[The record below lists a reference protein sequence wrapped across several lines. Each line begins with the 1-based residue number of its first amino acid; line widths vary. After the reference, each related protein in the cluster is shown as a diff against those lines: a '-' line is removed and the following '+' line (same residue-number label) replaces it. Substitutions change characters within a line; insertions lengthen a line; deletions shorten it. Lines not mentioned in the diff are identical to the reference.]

1 MFRSGSRMC
10 LIVHIRS
17 GNGNSAPATESVD
30 QVRSLL
36 PGNDFCCPATFFV
49 APIPLRYHAAMLI
62 VLVVA
67 YALVVAWVAWRRRQ
81 LLWDVLVPGVL
92 GVFTILFFWRIVS
105 GDAYRPADGGDLG
118 SFLFPTYT
126 FIQHSLRSGV
136 WPLWNPHIYSGVP
149 FVAEIQSGL
158 FYPPHLL
165 RFLIGPELRYTDMQ
179 SLVLLHVWWA
189 GVTSY
194 ALGRGIG
201 LRRWPALFAATAFM
215 FSDLFLVH
223 FGNLNLAAVA
233 SWLPLALLGVHRTLE
248 HGRLRP
254 ALGAGLALGIGA
266 LAGHVQMTLYSLM
279 AVAMWVGLWL
289 VLGGSEGSGRW
300 RRAAMALFVPVV
312 ITLGLAAPLLLPG
325 WELSRMVARTEWRYA
340 DTVGYSLSPPQLI
353 GLLMPGFFGRGPALH
368 WGVWPRVEM
377 GYLGVL
383 TLVLALVAVFMRRNR
398 LTWLLAGLAVL
409 ALVFSLGVYGSVHG
423 WFTWLLP
430 GLAQLRAPAR
440 FIFVFDLSVALLAGV
455 GLQALLDAWTEPDRR
470 GFESA
475 WRLLCYGLIA
485 VVAVGLPITFA
496 ALLLT
501 SNDADLQWRISATSI
516 AVTTFVLLMAASL
529 ALLYARRQQWA
540 RSGILAGLAVALLL
554 IDLAS
559 LGAYD
564 DVAPQD
570 PTRTY
575 DHPALLNFL
584 RSDPDLF
591 RIDGRTDIDA
601 FWQPD
606 AALQHGLYDVWGV
619 ANPLVLTSYVAFW
632 DATGSRS
639 SDLYAL
645 LNTKYVLG
653 RKDVVLDGAVWELAF
668 DGDPDLNVYRSRS
681 FQPRA
686 HLYGNALPAATLAE
700 AQVAI
705 RALEFKP
712 LTEVVVEAGTAQQ
725 GPAGTA
731 QMLSFGINDVVV
743 STESPVPGTLLVAQT
758 WYPGW
763 EASIDGGTW
772 QPVLRADGALQA
784 VQLTA
789 GRHEVHLRFRSR
801 PLVWGLV
808 IASITL
814 AAVLVAFVLTSPR
827 RGRRRPAG
835 P

>member
-1 MFRSGSRMC
+1 
-10 LIVHIRS
+10 
-17 GNGNSAPATESVD
+17 
-30 QVRSLL
+30 
-36 PGNDFCCPATFFV
+36 
-49 APIPLRYHAAMLI
+49 MLI
-62 VLVVA
+62 VLVAV
-67 YALVVAWVAWRRRQ
+67 YAVLVAWVAWRRRQ

-105 GDAYRPADGGDLG
+105 GDVYRPADGGDLG
-118 SFLFPTYT
+118 SFLFPTYS
-126 FIQHSLRSGV
+126 FIQRSLRAGV
-136 WPLWNPHIYSGVP
+136 WPLWNPHIYSGTP
-149 FVAEIQSGL
+149 FAAEIQSGL

-165 RFLIGPELRYTDMQ
+165 RFLIGPDLRYTDMQ
-179 SLVLLHVWWA
+179 ALVLLHIWWA

-194 ALGRGIG
+194 ALGRGVG

-248 HGRLRP
+248 SGRLRP

-279 AVAMWVGLWL
+279 AVALWVGLWL
-289 VLGGSEGSGRW
+289 VLGGSEEPARWRRGRRGRCW
-300 RRAAMALFVPVV
+300 RCRRAAMALLVPAA

-353 GLLMPGFFGRGPALH
+353 GLLMPGLFGRGPALH

-377 GYLGVL
+377 GYVGVL
-383 TLVLALVAVFMRRNR
+383 TLVLALVAVFMRRTR

-409 ALVFSLGVYGSVHG
+409 ALVFSLGVYSSVHG

-440 FIFVFDLSVALLAGV
+440 FIFVFDLAVALLAGF
-455 GLQALLDAWTEPDRR
+455 GLQALLDAWTQAERL

-475 WRLLCYGLIA
+475 WRLLRYGLA
-485 VVAVGLPITFA
+485 VAAAVGLPIVFA

-501 SNDADLQWRISATSI
+501 SNDTDLQWRVSATSI
-516 AVTTFVLLMAASL
+516 AVTTFVLLLSASL
-529 ALLYARRQQWA
+529 ALLYARRQHWA
-540 RSGILAGLAVALLL
+540 RSGVLAGLAVALLL

-564 DVAPQD
+564 DVGPQD
-570 PTRTY
+570 PTTPY
-575 DHPALLNFL
+575 DHPALLSFL
-584 RSDPDLF
+584 HSDPDLY

-619 ANPLVLTSYVAFW
+619 ANPLALTYYTAFW

-639 SDLYAL
+639 SELYAL

-686 HLYGNALPAATLAE
+686 HLFGNARPAGSLDE
-700 AQVAI
+700 AQAAI
-705 RALEFKP
+705 RAPEFQP
-712 LTEVVVEAGTAQQ
+712 LAEVVVEAGTAQQ

-731 QMLSFGINDVVV
+731 QVLSFGINDVLV
-743 STESPVPGTLLVAQT
+743 STESPAPGTLLVAQT

-763 EASIDGGTW
+763 VASIDGGSW

-784 VQLTA
+784 VQLSA

-801 PLVWGLV
+801 PLMLGLV
-808 IASITL
+808 IAAITL

-827 RGRRRPAG
+827 RDRSRRPAERAAYG
-835 P
+835 